1 MERKAGMAERD
12 RQIKIIDREK
22 NIRLFLARTTNLVEE
37 ARQRHDT
44 SATATAALGRVMT
57 AAVMMASDLKGQ
69 EDSLTIRVA
78 GGGPAGTIIATA
90 DTWGGVR
97 GFITNPAADLPE
109 AAPGK
114 LAVGQLVGTH
124 GFLEVVKDLGLKQP
138 FSGRIE
144 LVSGEIAE
152 DMAQY
157 FLASEQIPSL
167 VSLGVL
173 VAPDLSVQA
182 AGGLIVQVM
191 PGARDEIL
199 KVIEDNIL
207 GAGAISSLMDSYASL
222 EEIAPQI
229 MAGVDYEIIEED
241 DLKFHCKCNRDK
253 LLGVLRGLSPEERQ
267 DIQQDEEIEVLC
279 NFCRQRYLYMPDE
292 LEDQKN

>member
-1 MERKAGMAERD
+1 MAERD
-12 RQIKIIDREK
+12 RQIKIMDREK
-22 NIRLFLARTTNLVEE
+22 NIRLFLSRTTNLVEE

-57 AAVMMASDLKGQ
+57 AAVMMASDLKGA
-69 EDSLTIRVA
+69 EDSLTIRVK
-78 GGGPAGTIIATA
+78 GSGPAGTIIATA

-97 GFITNPAADLPE
+97 GFITNPTADLPE

-144 LVSGEIAE
+144 LVSGEIAD

-157 FLASEQIPSL
+157 FLASEQVPAL

-182 AGGLIVQVM
+182 AGGLIVQAM
-191 PGARDEIL
+191 PGAHDEIL

-207 GAGAISSLMDSYASL
+207 RSGAISSLMDSYASL
-222 EEIAPQI
+222 EEIAPLI
-229 MAGVDYEIIEED
+229 MAGVDYEIIEND
-241 DLKFHCKCNRDK
+241 DFKFHCKCNRDK
-253 LLGVLRGLSPEERQ
+253 LLGVLRGLSPEERR
-267 DIQQDEEIEVLC
+267 DIQEDEEIEVVC
-279 NFCRQRYLYMPDE
+279 NFCRQRYLYKPDE
-292 LEDQKN
+292 LEIQKN